1 MAKLVLL
8 PLLKNKNK
16 LQWRKMRLFSHP
28 MNFAQSLKAYR
39 KTHKITQTQ
48 LATIIPACPV
58 RTVERWESGNPPPA
72 WIQGLILSQLAN
84 EREMPP
90 PLSRHARNRIAA
102 KVAAKIASNPKM
114 QEKLIEMSAKMANG
128 ENGKIN

>member
-1 MAKLVLL
+1 
-8 PLLKNKNK
+8 
-16 LQWRKMRLFSHP
+16 MRLCSHA
-28 MNFAQSLKAYR
+28 MNFAESLKSYR
-39 KTHKITQTQ
+39 KAHNLTQSQ
-48 LATIIPACPV
+48 LASLIPACPV
-58 RTVERWESGNPPPA
+58 RTLERWESGNPPPA

-114 QEKLIEMSAKMANG
+114 QEKLVENSARMANG
-128 ENGKIN
+128 ENGKINQNNSCVTTRDA